1 MEIDRPP
8 GVFDV
13 AQETADARGRP
24 LVDLAFDR
32 NPAITAW
39 TARIGRALGIVNDQ
53 PRSKSGLYGRRFGAQ
68 PAVNQQQSCEE
79 EKAEHHETGTIGR
92 SAEAR
97 RNRKLVN
104 ARQTGNP
111 GNSARLA

>member
-8 GVFDV
+8 GVLDV
-13 AQETADARGRP
+13 AQESADARGRT

-32 NPAITAW
+32 NPAIAAR

-53 PRSKSGLYGRRFGAQ
+53 PRCESGLLGRRFGAQ

-79 EKAEHHETGTIGR
+79 EKAEQPEEPPADSDEGD
-92 SAEAR
+92 
-97 RNRKLVN
+97 N
-104 ARQTGNP
+104 AP
-111 GNSARLA
+111 LS